1 MGDLK
6 IKEWLQASQWNR
18 RNFAAL
24 LRETARLQNY
34 LADLIE
40 EDPKSNFKTIN
51 LAIRDQLGAPI
62 IMVWDSGRCKYLEPE
77 RFEEIDIIKAIA
89 DDLEKVFLDVYSK
102 CIELQEQRAKEEA
115 NCGA

>member
-40 EDPKSNFKTIN
+40 EDPKSNLKVVDFALK
-51 LAIRDQLGAPI
+51 DQLDRTIRFA
-62 IMVWDSGRCKYLEPE
+62 WDTGRERYIELKEMEDVDLIKELAFALETT
-77 RFEEIDIIKAIA
+77 
-89 DDLEKVFLDVYSK
+89 FLVVHNTCMK
-102 CIELQEQRAKEEA
+102 LQEQRAREEA

>member
-40 EDPKSNFKTIN
+40 EDPKLNFRLIE
-51 LAIRDQLGAPI
+51 LALRDQTDKRLKYA
-62 IMVWDSGRCKYLEPE
+62 WDAGRE
-77 RFEEIDIIKAIA
+77 RILDPKEMEDIDIIKEVAFA
-89 DDLEKVFLDVYSK
+89 LETVFLTVHNTCS
-102 CIELQEQRAKEEA
+102 ELQEQRAKEEA